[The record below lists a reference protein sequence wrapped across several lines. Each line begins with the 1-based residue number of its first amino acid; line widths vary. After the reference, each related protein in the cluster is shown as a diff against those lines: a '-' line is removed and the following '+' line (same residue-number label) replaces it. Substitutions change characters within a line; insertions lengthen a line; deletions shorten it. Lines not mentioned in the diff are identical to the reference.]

1 MCSSLA
7 SKYREHIIVTV
18 QFDGSWSHLFD
29 PKSMAISVL
38 QRNVT
43 SSRKKTGIILLASSY
58 GHCLLDT
65 GGCLLVI
72 FYLQQ
77 KP

>member
-1 MCSSLA
+1 MCSFLVN
-7 SKYREHIIVTV
+7 KYREHIIETV
-18 QFDGSWSHLFD
+18 QFDGRWSHLFD
-29 PKSMAISVL
+29 PKPMVISAL
-38 QRNVT
+38 QHNAT
-43 SSRKKTGIILLASSY
+43 FSRKKTGTVLSASSY
-58 GHCLLDT
+58 GNCLLDT